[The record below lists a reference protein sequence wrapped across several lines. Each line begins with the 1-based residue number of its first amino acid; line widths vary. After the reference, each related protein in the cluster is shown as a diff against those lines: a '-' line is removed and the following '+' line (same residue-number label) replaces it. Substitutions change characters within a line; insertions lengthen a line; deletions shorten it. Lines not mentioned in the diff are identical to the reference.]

1 MKPVTLTT
9 SFNLAEAQMICSRLE
24 AAGFHPFLA
33 NELTAGWLGVTSSA
47 SMLRIEVPESELAD
61 AKEFLAAPAE

>member
-1 MKPVTLTT
+1 MKPATLTT
-9 SFNLAEAQMICSRLE
+9 SFSLAEAQMTCSRLE

-47 SMLRIEVPESELAD
+47 SMLRIEVPENELVD